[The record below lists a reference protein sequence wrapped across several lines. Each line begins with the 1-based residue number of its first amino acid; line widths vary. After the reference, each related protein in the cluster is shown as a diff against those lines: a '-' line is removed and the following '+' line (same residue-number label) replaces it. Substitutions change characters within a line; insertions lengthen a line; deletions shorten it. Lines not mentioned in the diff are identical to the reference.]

1 MFGKLLNHCSTEGS
15 RENWFHWKFV
25 PVTAAVDVIVVVAV
39 VKTLI
44 NVLCTVDRRL
54 LSCIACCTLIA
65 KVQIYEP
72 YKKEGCPCFKSFVG
86 LGNLS

>member
-15 RENWFHWKFV
+15 WENCFHWKFV

-39 VKTLI
+39 VETLI

-54 LSCIACCTLIA
+54 LSCIAWCTLMA

-72 YKKEGCPCFKSFVG
+72 CKKKDTLVSRALLDTGV
-86 LGNLS
+86 